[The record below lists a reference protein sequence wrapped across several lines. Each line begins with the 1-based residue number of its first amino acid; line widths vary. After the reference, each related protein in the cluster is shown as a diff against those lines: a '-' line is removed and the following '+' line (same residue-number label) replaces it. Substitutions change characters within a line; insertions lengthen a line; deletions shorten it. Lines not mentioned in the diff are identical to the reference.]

1 MSGLDGLRAI
11 AVMAVVFYHADF
23 SWARGGFLG
32 VEVFFVISGYLITS
46 LLLVEWLKNDSVDLK
61 AFWVRR
67 ARRLLPA
74 VFLML
79 GVVAVWSV
87 VFLRDT
93 LYRLGGDILAASTY
107 VTNWFFIVRNDSYFE
122 SFGRPPLLGHLWS
135 LAVEE
140 QFYVLWPLLFS
151 IGFALLGGRSK
162 HATIRRFRSIV
173 VVGAIASTVWMA
185 YLFVPFEDPSRVY
198 YGTDTRAAGIL
209 IGIALATAWM
219 PWHLRTTISRRYRA
233 VFRSVGFAA
242 LAGLLLIMATLS
254 EYSPWLY
261 RGGFAVTSLLTA
273 VVIAVIAHPAIG
285 FGWVLS
291 NPVMTWIGKRSYGI
305 YLWHWPIFMI
315 TRPGFDVSSSV
326 TNTFAIRLALT
337 FVIAELSYRY
347 VEMPIRKVGYRAW
360 MRNITRSLGMA
371 THRSASGAAV
381 VMFASFALITTILV
395 VGSQAGSPESV
406 VASGEG
412 QGKTAIE
419 TVTVEPA
426 TSDESTAASR
436 FEDIINSFA
445 TNVSGSSSD
454 IKTETQPVATTDA
467 PTTETATAADSGSG
481 PHVTLIGDSV
491 LLGAKPDVE
500 TVLGAHTVVDGK
512 VNRQFRHAD
521 DVARSLLSQ
530 GKLGEIVVLHLG
542 TNSPF
547 NSATWDEVMTEL
559 SNDVDEIYVLTIQ
572 VPRRWE
578 SQTNNAIKAG
588 VERWPNVKIIDYFA
602 WGNAH
607 PEYYVEDGVHL
618 NATGRAEYAKFL
630 SSQIQR

>member
-1 MSGLDGLRAI
+1 
-11 AVMAVVFYHADF
+11 MAVVFYHADF
-23 SWARGGFLG
+23 SWAQGGFLG

-46 LLLVEWLKNDSVDLK
+46 LLLVEWLKSDTVDLR

-93 LYRLGGDILAASTY
+93 LYRLGGDILAASAY

-162 HATIRRFRSIV
+162 HATIRRFRWIV
-173 VVGAIASTVWMA
+173 VVGAIASTAWMA
-185 YLFVPFEDPSRVY
+185 HLFTPFEDPSRVY

-219 PWHLRTTISRRYRA
+219 PWHLPKTISRRHTV
-233 VFRSVGFAA
+233 VFRSLGFAA
-242 LAGLLLIMATLS
+242 LAALLLIMATLS

-273 VVIAVIAHPAIG
+273 VVIAIIAHPAIG
-285 FGWVLS
+285 FGFVLS

-315 TRPGFDVSSSV
+315 TRPGFDVASSV
-326 TNTFAIRLALT
+326 TTTFIFRLALT
-337 FVIAELSYRY
+337 FTIAELSYRY
-347 VEMPIRKVGYRAW
+347 VEMPIRKVGYRIW
-360 MRNITRSLGMA
+360 MRNITRTLGMA

-381 VMFASFALITTILV
+381 ITFASFALIAIILAV
-395 VGSQAGSPESV
+395 SSQAGPPGSV

-412 QGKTAIE
+412 QGEIALETA
-419 TVTVEPA
+419 EPA
-426 TSDESTAASR
+426 ASDGSTAASR
-436 FEDIINSFA
+436 FEDIISGFA
-445 TNVSGSSSD
+445 LN
-454 IKTETQPVATTDA
+454 A
-467 PTTETATAADSGSG
+467 PAAADDPVDG
-481 PHVTLIGDSV
+481 PHITMIGDSV

-500 TVLGAHTVVDGK
+500 TALGGNAVVDGK

-521 DVARSLLSQ
+521 DVARSLVSQ
-530 GKLGEIVVLHLG
+530 GKLGDIVVIHLG

-547 NSATWDEVMTEL
+547 NSTTWDEVMTEL
-559 SNDVDEIYVLTIQ
+559 SNDVNEIYVLTIQ

-578 SQTNNAIKAG
+578 SETNNAIRAG
-588 VERWPNVKIIDYFA
+588 VERWPDVKIIDYFT

-607 PEYYVEDGVHL
+607 PDYYVEDGVHL

-630 SSQIQR
+630 SSQIQS